1 MARVRFR
8 IDRSVTTVLF
18 VTTDRVVDMETSRL
32 TPRQSWLFVVLSG
45 IVAAG
50 VVYVFGPADAGVPA
64 SVAVGGV
71 VSLMFAVGY
80 AVSNERVKQVLLD
93 LLSLLP

>member
-1 MARVRFR
+1 
-8 IDRSVTTVLF
+8 
-18 VTTDRVVDMETSRL
+18 METSRL

>member
-1 MARVRFR
+1 MAGRQSAGLTRRRGSGSASTVQ
-8 IDRSVTTVLF
+8 VTTVLF
-18 VTTDRVVDMETSRL
+18 VTTNKVVDMETSRW
-32 TPRQSWLFVVLSG
+32 TPRQSWLFVALSG
-45 IVAAG
+45 VL
-50 VVYVFGPADAGVPA
+50 A

-80 AVSNERVKQVLLD
+80 AVSNERVKQALLD

>member
-1 MARVRFR
+1 
-8 IDRSVTTVLF
+8 
-18 VTTDRVVDMETSRL
+18 METSRL
-32 TPRQSWLFVVLSG
+32 TPRRSWLFVALSG

-50 VVYVFGPADAGVPA
+50 TVYVFGPSDSGVLA
-64 SVAVGGV
+64 SVAVGCV

-80 AVSNERVKQVLLD
+80 AVSNERVKQTLID